1 MPKSKREQVTLSRT
15 AKKGRD
21 RKGAIM
27 DEVRSAID
35 QYKNIFVFKADNMR
49 NSGLKDVRAR
59 LKSSRI
65 FFGRNKLIAA
75 ALGRTPEAEY
85 RDALSQVA
93 EHLLGGEAGLMFTDE
108 SRDAVQQC
116 FDDCQVSEFARAGA
130 EATHE
135 VALEAGPLVNF
146 PHSMEPY
153 LRKLGMPTKLSTGV
167 VTLLGDYQVCREGE
181 ELSSDQA
188 KVLQLLG
195 IKMATFELTL
205 CCQWCNGEFEAFEE
219 VEEQ

>member
-1 MPKSKREQVTLSRT
+1 MS
-15 AKKGRD
+15 
-21 RKGAIM
+21 
-27 DEVRSAID
+27 
-35 QYKNIFVFKADNMR
+35 
-49 NSGLKDVRAR
+49 
-59 LKSSRI
+59 
-65 FFGRNKLIAA
+65 
-75 ALGRTPEAEY
+75 EY
-85 RDALSQVA
+85 
-93 EHLLGGEAGLMFTDE
+93 
-108 SRDAVQQC
+108 
-116 FDDCQVSEFARAGA
+116 ARAGC

-135 VALEAGPLVNF
+135 VALEAGPLASF

-205 CCQWCNGEFEAFEE
+205 CCRWSQGEFESFEE
-219 VEEQ
+219 VGG